1 MSSFCIVSILAVN
14 MALERPRGE
23 SSGDV
28 TPCDPGDC
36 LVCLVAHT
44 TGVHFAQNA
53 ASSSSSDASGGS
65 GGRNSFHPNAHSLV
79 YRPTARLKIFL
90 SCELLL
96 HKLRG

>member
-1 MSSFCIVSILAVN
+1 
-14 MALERPRGE
+14 MATERPCGE
-23 SSGDV
+23 SSDDV

-36 LVCLVAHT
+36 PVCLAAHT

-53 ASSSSSDASGGS
+53 ASISSSDAS

-96 HKLRG
+96 HKLRGQ